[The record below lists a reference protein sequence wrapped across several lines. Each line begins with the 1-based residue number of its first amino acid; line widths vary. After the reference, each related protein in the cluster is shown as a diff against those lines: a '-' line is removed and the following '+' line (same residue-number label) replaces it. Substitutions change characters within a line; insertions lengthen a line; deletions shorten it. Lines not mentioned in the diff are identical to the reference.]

1 MENNS
6 LRRIVSTALW
16 TDRKVVEEFTPEDKY
31 FWLYLLTNPDTTQ
44 LGIYPFVIKTAAHR
58 LGYTSDTV
66 RVLLSRFENIY
77 GVIRYSSETGEVAIK
92 NYLRY
97 GIAKGGKPVLDLL
110 LKEESQVKDKSLV
123 GYVFENLG
131 KYDSATINKTVLEFI
146 GTVTADDDTEEPARK
161 EDKIPYSEIIG
172 RLNTVCGTRFSVKTE
187 ATKKLI
193 RGRFRDG
200 YTLDDFYKV
209 IDAKSA
215 QWLHDEKMS
224 KYLRPQT
231 LFGNKFESYLMDA
244 EKHAD
249 KVKKVPDKPISRF
262 DCLDRAFYEE
272 LVNKG
277 AIVGESL
284 RFLNLT
290 DDDYKKLTE
299 YGVV

>member
-44 LGIYPFVIKTAAHR
+44 LGIYPLTIKTAAHR

-66 RVLLSRFENIY
+66 RVLLSRFENNY
-77 GVIRYSSETGEVAIK
+77 GVIKYSDETGEVAIK

-97 GIAKGGKPVLDLL
+97 GISKGGKPVLDLL

-123 GYVFENLG
+123 GYVFENLE

-146 GTVTADDDTEEPARK
+146 GTVTADDDAEEPAHK

-200 YTLDDFYKV
+200 YKLDDFFKV

-244 EKHAD
+244 EKHDVRKTNVLFAD
-249 KVKKVPDKPISRF
+249 VKTMI
-262 DCLDRAFYEE
+262 EE
-272 LVNKG
+272 P
-277 AIVGESL
+277 E
-284 RFLNLT
+284 LT
-290 DDDYKKLTE
+290 DEEWLNT
-299 YGVV
+299 

>member
-44 LGIYPFVIKTAAHR
+44 LGIYPLTIKTAAHR
-58 LGYTSDTV
+58 LGYSSDTV
-66 RVLLSRFENIY
+66 KVLLSRFENIY

-146 GTVTADDDTEEPARK
+146 GTVTADDTEEPAHK
-161 EDKIPYSEIIG
+161 EDKIPYIEIIG
-172 RLNTVCGTRFSVKTE
+172 YLNEKTGSRYSAKAQATR
-187 ATKKLI
+187 KLI
-193 RGRFRDG
+193 HARFAEGR
-200 YTLDDFYKV
+200 TLEDFKAV
-209 IDAKSA
+209 IDAKA
-215 QWLHDEKMS
+215 AEWKNDPVMC
-224 KYLRPQT
+224 KYLRPET
-231 LFGNKFESYLMDA
+231 LFCTKFERYLMDA
-244 EKHAD
+244 ERN
-249 KVKKVPDKPISRF
+249 KKVAEP
-262 DCLDRAFYEE
+262 
-272 LVNKG
+272 V
-277 AIVGESL
+277 VGETVEEPEM
-284 RFLNLT
+284 T
-290 DDDYKKLTE
+290 DEEWLKL
-299 YGVV
+299 

>member
-44 LGIYPFVIKTAAHR
+44 LGIYPFVIRTAAHR

-146 GTVTADDDTEEPARK
+146 GTVTADDDAEEPAHK

-172 RLNTVCGTRFSVKTE
+172 RLNTVCGTRFSTKTE
-187 ATKKLI
+187 ATKLI

-200 YTLDDFYKV
+200 YTMDDFFKV

-244 EKHAD
+244 EKHKVWNTKTLFAD
-249 KVKKVPDKPISRF
+249 DKPII
-262 DCLDRAFYEE
+262 
-272 LVNKG
+272 N
-277 AIVGESL
+277 ESE
-284 RFLNLT
+284 LT
-290 DDDYKKLTE
+290 DEEWLRMMESSDVL
-299 YGVV
+299 

>member
-16 TDRKVVEEFTPEDKY
+16 TDRKVVEQFTPEDKY

-44 LGIYPFVIKTAAHR
+44 LGIYPFVIRTAAHR
-58 LGYTSDTV
+58 LGYTADTV
-66 RVLLSRFENIY
+66 RVLLSRFENNY
-77 GVIRYSSETGEVAIK
+77 GVIKYSDETGEVAIK

-97 GIAKGGKPVLDLL
+97 GISKGGKPVLDLL

-123 GYVFENLG
+123 GYVFENLE

-146 GTVTADDDTEEPARK
+146 GTVTADDEEEPEHK

-172 RLNTVCGTRFSVKTE
+172 RLNTVCGTRFSTKTE

-200 YTLDDFYKV
+200 FKLEDFYKV

-215 QWLHDEKMS
+215 QWLHDERMS

-244 EKHAD
+244 EKHRKRND
-249 KVKKVPDKPISRF
+249 
-262 DCLDRAFYEE
+262 
-272 LVNKG
+272 G
-277 AIVGESL
+277 
-284 RFLNLT
+284 LNATTVFVDEFMTTPEPELT
-290 DDDYKKLTE
+290 DEEWLKMMESSDVL
-299 YGVV
+299 